1 MKHFSLLFCLFL
13 SLGVSLQAADLLF
26 SRDNIRKIATG
37 GAYPRLYALK
47 DGSWLLGYDD
57 GRIHVRHS
65 NDKGRTWSEPSIAS
79 FHDEALC
86 ANVDFH
92 ELPDGSIICS
102 YRAIGK
108 APLSQYSRG
117 IYCSISRDKGATWQE
132 YNTIVSNFSMGL
144 GEQNIIETMSKGYNI
159 GFYEPFVDVIN
170 GVVTVMYSDDFSPM
184 LENVR
189 QNPRG
194 NHRCQRI
201 VAKEL
206 RDGVWTNQRI
216 IMDGAAEKTV
226 GSVTRVSRDGMSVFA
241 RMKTGEYVVVF
252 EGMYRDQPETD
263 SIRFE
268 VLMAYSTDGVN
279 WSAPIEIYVPKGRGT
294 KAAAPYVCVTDDNRL
309 VVSFQT
315 DEDCFAATGQVGD
328 HVSVM
333 KCIISDG
340 TPIQNMDRTH
350 FGPAQDVFF
359 LNAGEAGLWNG
370 MMYHQGVLYCVS
382 GLRDGIY
389 INSCTIPPTAKL
401 KK

>member
-1 MKHFSLLFCLFL
+1 MKRFIFIVILLSIGASLFA
-13 SLGVSLQAADLLF
+13 GDLQF
-26 SRDNIRKIATG
+26 SRENVRKIATG

-57 GRIHVRHS
+57 GRIHVRRS

-92 ELPDGSIICS
+92 ELPDGTILCS

-108 APLSQYSRG
+108 APLSPYSRG
-117 IYCSISRDKGATWQE
+117 IFCSVSHDKGATWQE
-132 YNTIVSNFSMGL
+132 YNTIVSNFALGL
-144 GEQNIIETMSKGYNI
+144 GEQKIIETMSKGYDI

-189 QNPRG
+189 QNPRA

-206 RDGVWTNQRI
+206 INGVWTNQRI
-216 IMDGAAEKTV
+216 IMDGAKEKTV
-226 GSVTRVSRDGMSVFA
+226 GGITRISRDGMSVFT
-241 RMKTGEYVVVF
+241 RMKSGEYVVVF
-252 EGMYRDQPETD
+252 EGMYRNQPETD
-263 SIRFE
+263 SIPFV
-268 VLMAYSTDGVN
+268 VLMAYSMDGVN
-279 WSAPIEIYVPKGRGT
+279 WSAPIEVYVPKGHGT

-315 DEDCFAATGQVGD
+315 DEDCFAATGKVGD
-328 HVSVM
+328 GVSVM
-333 KCIISDG
+333 KCVISDG
-340 TPIQNMDRTH
+340 TPIQKMDRTH
-350 FGPAQDVFF
+350 FCPAQDVFF
-359 LNAGEAGLWNG
+359 LKPGNAGLWNG
-370 MMYHQGVLYCVS
+370 MMYHEGILYCVS
-382 GLRDGIY
+382 GLHDGIH
-389 INSCTIPPTAKL
+389 INSCTIPPIAK
-401 KK
+401 